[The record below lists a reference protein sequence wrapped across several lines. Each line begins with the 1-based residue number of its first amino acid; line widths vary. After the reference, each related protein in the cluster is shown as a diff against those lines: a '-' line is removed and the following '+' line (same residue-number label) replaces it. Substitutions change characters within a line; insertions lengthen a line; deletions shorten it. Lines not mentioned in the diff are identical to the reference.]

1 MIGCIS
7 PNIGNCEQ
15 TLNTL
20 RYADRVKERNSETGE
35 FLGRVD
41 IAISRPPTT
50 KRLGSLPSSFD
61 SQVSSS
67 VHDSDEDDFDANLET
82 ASQAD
87 STVSEMLDDL
97 LSSPPMK
104 QSLSHVSEEGHGG
117 DGRDVGAVD
126 TDRTAARAA
135 ATRLVDCHKEAMT
148 RMLEMLKEEME
159 LVNQVDSNHEGLEEY
174 IGRVTE
180 LQEEQLS
187 YVVDMREQL
196 LRYHEAR
203 NSNLLEASNSPSDDS
218 FEDLRD

>member
-35 FLGRVD
+35 FAGRVD
-41 IAISRPPTT
+41 VAASRPTT
-50 KRLGSLPSSFD
+50 KRLVSLTSSFD
-61 SQVSSS
+61 SQASSNAP
-67 VHDSDEDDFDANLET
+67 VREVDEFGANLET

-97 LSSPPMK
+97 LSSPPTK
-104 QSLSHVSEEGHGG
+104 QPLSHVANELQGG
-117 DGRDVGAVD
+117 VDGNDGVLEL
-126 TDRTAARAA
+126 DRSARAA
-135 ATRLVDCHKEAMT
+135 ATRLVDCHKQAMT
-148 RMLEMLKEEME
+148 RMLEMLKEEMD
-159 LVNQVDSNHEGLEEY
+159 LVNQVDSNHDGLEEY
-174 IGRVTE
+174 IARVTE
-180 LQEEQLS
+180 IQEEQLS

-196 LRYHEAR
+196 LRYHEVR
-203 NSNLLEASNSPSDDS
+203 NAGSLEASNSPSDDS